1 MKTKEQIFKTKV
13 LEQVKQLT
21 NTGQH
26 DKASKLFNKYFS
38 IQLIMYESNTQ
49 RQNKKD
55 FQKWLAQCPVNAI
68 VVYQKQYR
76 DEPKK
81 YKAVIEFD

>member
-1 MKTKEQIFKTKV
+1 
-13 LEQVKQLT
+13 
-21 NTGQH
+21 
-26 DKASKLFNKYFS
+26 
-38 IQLIMYESNTQ
+38 MYESNTQ

>member
-38 IQLIMYESNTQ
+38 IN
-49 RQNKKD
+49 
-55 FQKWLAQCPVNAI
+55 
-68 VVYQKQYR
+68 
-76 DEPKK
+76 
-81 YKAVIEFD
+81 